1 MGTVIGID
9 LGTTNSCVAVLEDG
23 KPHVIHNREGAHVT
37 PSMVAL
43 NNAGEYLVGTLA
55 KRQAVA
61 NAQSTVYSV
70 KRLIGRKFDSDAA
83 KTLKAICPYEI
94 IEAKNGDA
102 WVKLGG
108 HELSPQEI
116 SAKLLTHM
124 KIIAEDYLGFAVRDA
139 VITVPAH
146 FNEQQRQA
154 TKDAGEIAGL
164 KVLRIINEPTA
175 AALAY
180 GVQKNEDGRLAVF
193 DLGGG
198 TFDISIL
205 EQTAGAFEVLATA
218 GDTFLGG
225 DDFDRRLVDHLVEYI
240 EREHGANIKKD
251 ATALRRLKEVAEQ
264 AKMELSHTAQTSI
277 SVPFLT
283 QWKGQPIHLELEDL
297 SRELLESMV
306 QEELERLRTPCLRA
320 LEDAALEVDEID
332 AVLLVGGM
340 TRMPAVQR
348 LVQDIFQTKP
358 KKDVNPDQVVAMGA
372 VVQASILAGDRDDAV
387 LLDVTPHSLGIRV
400 VGGKMSRVIERN
412 TRVPCRQNKVFAPA
426 ERGQDFVVLEVYQ
439 GEEEEIENNKHL
451 GRFTLTN
458 LPVHEGKETHIQV
471 TFMID
476 ADGLVQ
482 VTAMEPSSGAEAS
495 VDIKPSGGLSRK
507 QIDQIK
513 DRQ

>member
-9 LGTTNSCVAVLEDG
+9 LGTTNSVVAVIEGG

-43 NNAGEYLVGTLA
+43 NNAGEFLVGTLA

-61 NAQSTVYSV
+61 NAQNTVYSV
-70 KRLIGRKFDSDAA
+70 KRLIGRKFESTEA
-83 KTLKAICPYEI
+83 KTIKAICPYEVM
-94 IEAKNGDA
+94 EAKNGDA
-102 WVKLGG
+102 WVKLGEN
-108 HELSPQEI
+108 ELSPQEI
-116 SAKLLTHM
+116 SAKILTQM
-124 KIIAEDYLGFAVRDA
+124 KIIAEDYLGFPVRDA
-139 VITVPAH
+139 VVTVPAH

-164 KVLRIINEPTA
+164 KVLRIINEPTS

-180 GVQKNEDGRLAVF
+180 GVSKKEDGRLAVF

-198 TFDISIL
+198 TFDVSIL

-240 EREHGANIKKD
+240 EREHGANIRKD
-251 ATALRRLKEVAEQ
+251 STALRRLKEVAEQ

-283 QWKGQPIHLELEDL
+283 QYKGQPIHLELEDL
-297 SRELLESMV
+297 SRELMESLV
-306 QEELERLRTPCLRA
+306 QEELERLRPPCEQA

-348 LVQDIFQTKP
+348 LVQDIFQAKP
-358 KKDVNPDQVVAMGA
+358 RKDVNPDQVVAMGA
-372 VVQASILAGDRDDAV
+372 VVQGSILAGEREDAV
-387 LLDVTPHSLGIRV
+387 LMDVTHSLGIKV
-400 VGGKMSRVIERN
+400 VGGRMSRVIERN
-412 TRVPCRQNKVFAPA
+412 TRVPCRHNKMFAPA
-426 ERGQDFVVLEVYQ
+426 EKGQDFVTLEIYQ
-439 GEEEEIENNKHL
+439 GEEEQVRDNKHL
-451 GRFTLTN
+451 GRVTLSH
-458 LPVHEGKETHIQV
+458 LPVFPDKETHIQV
-471 TFMID
+471 SFEID

-482 VTAMEPSSGAEAS
+482 VTATELTTGKEAS
-495 VDIKPSGGLSRK
+495 VDLKPSGGLSRK
-507 QIDQIK
+507 QIDEIR